1 MKRPGT
7 TRRVSAFRISWS
19 AETNTPLDHASA
31 RGWRTRGS
39 ISEPL
44 TVANAY
50 CPLFAELLTSM
61 TNRVLSIF
69 LLLAVF
75 EALVFH
81 TASAQSPTTEDS
93 SRLPPTF
100 EASNA
105 ASGCQASSEF
115 RQLWHERAAQLSAA
129 DYPIGPGDLL
139 RITVVGIDQL
149 EKLEVR
155 VTGDGTVAF
164 PFAGTVSVTRMTDD
178 DLEREL
184 ERRLSTYIR
193 DPEVSVFNE
202 EDKSRTVRV
211 MGLVNKPGLMV
222 LASQSETIMD
232 TIAEAGGLRDDASQR
247 ILFIPARALP
257 PGFSAASPYS
267 NANPPP
273 APREALSPGT
283 TDKTPANVDSHGD
296 EALMP
301 VSYADTAAAPIVM
314 NMHDDNERRC
324 LELPA
329 RPGDTVIVP
338 VAGNVTVEGWVR
350 TPGAVNL
357 TPGMTVLGAIAAA
370 GGALFSS
377 NSEILRSDSEDQR
390 LTLTVNLSAIRSGAS
405 PDLPLQ
411 AGDVVIVN
419 RSVVGAVPYAVY
431 SILGRFS
438 PGLAIPIP

>member
-1 MKRPGT
+1 M
-7 TRRVSAFRISWS
+7 ADRI
-19 AETNTPLDHASA
+19 
-31 RGWRTRGS
+31 
-39 ISEPL
+39 
-44 TVANAY
+44 
-50 CPLFAELLTSM
+50 
-61 TNRVLSIF
+61 LSIF
-69 LLLAVF
+69 LLLALF
-75 EALVFH
+75 EALMCH
-81 TASAQSPTTEDS
+81 TASAQARTMEESSSLPTAI
-93 SRLPPTF
+93 
-100 EASNA
+100 EASSA

-115 RQLWHERAAQLSAA
+115 GQLWHERTAQLSVA

-139 RITVVGIDQL
+139 QITVVGIDQL

-193 DPEVSVFNE
+193 DPEVSVFDE

-211 MGLVNKPGLMV
+211 MGLVNKPGLIV

-247 ILFIPARALP
+247 ILFIPAPARPPKLTTASPYSDANASSAPRAALP
-257 PGFSAASPYS
+257 PGITTKAPPYTES
-267 NANPPP
+267 
-273 APREALSPGT
+273 L
-283 TDKTPANVDSHGD
+283 GD

-301 VSYADTAAAPIVM
+301 ASYTGTAAAPIVM

-324 LELPA
+324 FELPA

-338 VAGNVTVEGWVR
+338 VAGNVTVEGWVS

-377 NSEILRSDSEDQR
+377 NGEILRSGSGDQR
-390 LTLTVNLSAIRSGAS
+390 LTLPVNLSAIRSGAS

-411 AGDVVIVN
+411 AGDVVIVD
-419 RSVVGAVPYAVY
+419 RSVVGTVPYAVY